1 MRDPVLD
8 DAVVDGALSGTDP
21 LGWELVGGRLMK
33 TVSCRGFA
41 GSLAFVNE
49 VGALAEAADH
59 HPDID
64 IRYDRVTMALV
75 THDSGGI
82 TQRDLDLARQID
94 GVTAGLR

>member
-1 MRDPVLD
+1 MRDPVLE
-8 DAVVDGALSGTDP
+8 DAVVDEALTGADP

-33 TVSCRGFA
+33 TVPCRGFA

-49 VGALAEAADH
+49 VGALAEATEH

-64 IRYDRVTMALV
+64 IRYDRVTLSLV

-82 TQRDLDLARQID
+82 TRRDLDLARQID
-94 GVTAGLR
+94 RVAAGLR